1 MTSIYQKLVVATAC
15 TTLSIVASQSADAA
29 SLYSLTDLGSLT
41 ESTYSYAVN
50 NSGEVVGRAQGEW
63 YTHGTVIDVSV
74 ETTVAYGINNPGQVV
89 GWSGTTS
96 DFYLTSGSGIR
107 ALLYSDGVMQDLNNL
122 IVADSGFILT
132 QAQAINDRG
141 EIAGAGSINGELH
154 AILLTPHQEVP
165 EPASVPEPTSV
176 LGLLALGT
184 LGASKSFNKK
194 QTSSQ
199 KNKSLIVKTSSI
211 NRQTTLITVLLLTKS
226 VGAN

>member
-89 GWSGTTS
+89 GWSGTT
-96 DFYLTSGSGIR
+96 
-107 ALLYSDGVMQDLNNL
+107 
-122 IVADSGFILT
+122 SGFILT

-211 NRQTTLITVLLLTKS
+211 NRQTTLITVLLLTKP